1 MATLISRLRGTIAAE
16 VDDYFTDETLL
27 FYLNGAKSRVFST
40 LVSLEQRGNKTLRA
54 LDNLKH
60 VHEIDTSAVT
70 TEEIETGIFKFD
82 LTFPTLDH
90 ETEQY
95 LYLEYDKTPL
105 RELNH
110 QDLIKL
116 RNSNT
121 VPTQTESYYNI
132 DFTND
137 ELVFVVYLFEEPTN
151 PIKLYAIE
159 RVEDLTDLNED
170 LGELPNRFIN
180 PVIYSAAA
188 MATMQESIKD
198 PEGTASPQLYEQMY
212 DKEMQT
218 AIY

>member
-40 LVSLEQRGNKTLRA
+40 LVSLEQRGSKTLRA

-60 VHEIDTSAVT
+60 EHEITTTGVT

-95 LYLEYDKTPL
+95 LYVEYKDTPL
-105 RELNH
+105 RELNQ

-116 RNSNT
+116 RNSNI

-132 DFTND
+132 KFTD
-137 ELVFVVYLFEEPTN
+137 DLIFTVYLFEEPTEA
-151 PIKLYAIE
+151 IKLYAIE
-159 RVEDLTDLNED
+159 RVDDLTDLSED

-198 PEGTASPQLYEQMY
+198 PDGTASPQLYEQMY